1 MKDNWRWLKAALIA
15 GLWAG
20 CAGAVSAQSMNAG
33 DIRGIVTDS
42 TGAAVPGV
50 TVSVVNKNTGVAKE
64 LVTNQDGLYDTSSIV
79 TGSYEITFSKAGFSK
94 LVRSNITID
103 VGNFTVNA
111 QLSVGAVTEQVIVN
125 TDVPLLQTENA
136 EQSTTLEAA
145 TLQQLPEVGQD
156 WQNFTILLPGST
168 GAPGASQGAA
178 NPQQVAS
185 INGNLP
191 FSTILADGASVT
203 LPSSANADV
212 MVLETVQE
220 VKISSSA
227 FSAQYGVGGIMFNQ
241 ISKGGTNSFHGAA
254 YEYFQNN
261 ALNAASYSFGTGTI
275 PVLHYNNFGGS
286 IGGPILKKK
295 MFFYFNYDKI
305 NQKSGGSPS
314 FQTMPT
320 AALLSGDFTAPGL
333 PTIYDPATTTL
344 TQATG
349 SRTLSNGTTQT
360 CPCYDRTSF
369 AAEYGN
375 GNRIPASRMDPVANN
390 LKAYYPAANTNSTTF
405 NNGYPTNNFVS
416 AIPNNQPF
424 TKFFGRL
431 DWDIKS
437 NNRLTIS
444 DVESDNPA
452 YSNGQGF
459 CPINCQSQ
467 DVSRQNAQITDVW
480 TISPHVINELRM
492 GYTNQLNFF
501 VPASLNQGFPAK
513 LGLQFAQANVFPI
526 VNVTGFYQ
534 LTSNINA
541 VYKEHVYDPS
551 DVVTLIRGKHIL
563 HFGGEYLFFRDNST
577 AWGNIQSATVGYT
590 GAYTQETQ
598 GLSST
603 GLSVADFLL
612 GQTQN
617 WSANNTPEFGG
628 RIQLPQLFVQDD
640 FKVTPNLTLNLGLR
654 YQIQSGWGEVKGNMR
669 TFDPTVPNP
678 ATGTL
683 GAMWYGSTHA
693 NGRTTLQ
700 APVYNT
706 FLPRVG
712 FSWSPM
718 PNTVLR
724 GGFGLYAYNWSLDT
738 YGSGMGA
745 AFGAQGSLTD
755 QTNGVTPVVLLS
767 SSGSNL
773 PYVQA
778 TTNPSKFNNS
788 NVSGNQYHTPV
799 GGSYQWNLE
808 AERQIGNNLVFDLAY
823 VASHG
828 HDLPFP
834 VDINQIPQNRLG
846 PNDVALGFRPYPQ
859 YGNIPESTNNGLSN
873 YNSLQATVQKRMSSG
888 LDFNFNYTW
897 SHFLD
902 NIDSSG
908 WGSRAGV
915 QSYQNSY
922 NPGANYSN
930 SNFDVR
936 NAFKGSAVYQLPF
949 GKGRTF
955 LNNNWLLDEVVG
967 GWQATGTIVLL
978 TGQPFTITMKNNN
991 SYAQAG
997 QWYPNLI
1004 GNPQLANRGAYH
1016 GTNQWFN
1023 EAAFAQP
1030 ANGTFGNFKRNTLYG
1045 PGLNRVNFSL
1055 GKTFAIHESIGLQIR
1070 ADANNLFN
1078 HPSFGLPGQTPGTG
1092 NPLQL
1097 SVCSNTTSAGCVGS
1111 AVGAVQ
1117 TGTSTIRTTT
1127 VGGRTM
1133 QLGARLTF

>member
-1 MKDNWRWLKAALIA
+1 MKGNRRWLKATLIV
-15 GLWAG
+15 GLWVA
-20 CAGAVSAQSMNAG
+20 CAGAVFAQTMNAG

-50 TVSVVNKNTGVAKE
+50 TVSVVNKNTGVEKD

-79 TGSYEITFSKAGFSK
+79 AGSYEITFSKAGFSK
-94 LVRSNITID
+94 LVRSNITVEVKDI
-103 VGNFTVNA
+103 TVNA
-111 QLSVGAVTEQVIVN
+111 QLSVGAVSEQVIVN
-125 TDVPLLQTENA
+125 TDVPLLETENG
-136 EQSTTLEAA
+136 EQSTTLTAT

-156 WQNFTILLPGST
+156 WQHFVNLIPGAT
-168 GAPGASQGAA
+168 GAPGGSQGSAD
-178 NPQQVAS
+178 PQQVAA

-191 FSTILADGASVT
+191 FSTVLADGASVT

-220 VKISSSA
+220 VRVSSSA

-241 ISKGGTNSFHGAA
+241 ISKGGTSNFHGAA
-254 YEYFQNN
+254 YEYVQNT
-261 ALNAASYSFGTGTI
+261 ALNAASYSFGTGTV
-275 PVLHYNNFGGS
+275 PVQHYNNFGGS

-305 NQKSGGSPS
+305 NNKSGGSPS
-314 FQTMPT
+314 FQTMPST
-320 AALLSGDFTAPGL
+320 AFLNGDFTAPGV

-349 SRTLSNGTTQT
+349 TRPFPQNPGKTQT
-360 CPCYDRTSF
+360 CPCYDRISF

-375 GNRIPASRMDPVANN
+375 GNRIPASRFDPLAKNV
-390 LKAYYPAANTNSTTF
+390 KAYYPAVNNPGSTSFT
-405 NNGYPTNNFVS
+405 NGYQTNNFVS
-416 AIPNNQPF
+416 AIPNNNPF
-424 TKFFGRL
+424 TKYFGRL
-431 DWDIKS
+431 DWDIRS

-444 DVESDNPA
+444 EIESDNPA
-452 YSNGQGF
+452 YNNGQGF
-459 CPINCQSQ
+459 CPINCQSG
-467 DVSRQNAQITDVW
+467 DVSRNNAQITDVW
-480 TISPHVINELRM
+480 TISPNVINELRL

-501 VPASLNQGFPAK
+501 VPATLGQGFPAK
-513 LGLQFAQANVFPI
+513 LGWQYAKADIFPI
-526 VNVTGFYQ
+526 ISVSGFYQ

-577 AWGNIQSATVGYT
+577 AWGNTNGGTMNHT

-598 GLSST
+598 GLTST
-603 GLSVADFLL
+603 GLSFADFLL
-612 GQTQN
+612 GQTHDWN
-617 WSANNTPEFGG
+617 ATVTPEFGG

-640 FKVTPNLTLNLGLR
+640 FKVKPNLTLNIGLR
-654 YQIQSGWGEVKGNMR
+654 YQIQTGWGEVKGNMR
-669 TFDPTVPNP
+669 TFDPTIQNP

-700 APVYNT
+700 APNYST

-738 YGSGMGA
+738 YGSGMGN
-745 AFGAQGSLTD
+745 AFGSTGSAAD
-755 QTNGVTPVVLLS
+755 QTNGVTPYLILG
-767 SSGSNL
+767 SSGSSL
-773 PYVQA
+773 PYIAA
-778 TTNPSKFNNS
+778 TTDPSKFN
-788 NVSGNQYHTPV
+788 GNGVNGNMYHTPV

-808 AERQIGNNLVFDLAY
+808 AERQIGNDLVFDLAY

-834 VDINQIPQNRLG
+834 VDVNQIPENRLG
-846 PNDVALGFRPYPQ
+846 PTDVALGFRPYPQ
-859 YGNIPESTNNGLSN
+859 YQGISESTNNALSN
-873 YNSLQATVQKRMSSG
+873 YNSLQAVVTKRMSHG
-888 LDFNFNYTW
+888 LNFTFNYVW

-915 QSYQNSY
+915 QAYQSSY
-922 NPGANYSN
+922 NPSANYSN

-949 GKGRTF
+949 GKGKQF
-955 LNNNWLLDEVVG
+955 LNNNTFLDEVVG
-967 GWQATGTIVLL
+967 GWQATGTLVLQG
-978 TGQPFTITMKNNN
+978 GQPYTVTMKTNN

-997 QWYPNLI
+997 SWFPNLI
-1004 GNPQLANRGAYH
+1004 GNPKLANRGPYH

-1030 ANGTFGNFKRNTLYG
+1030 ANGTFGTFRRNTLYG
-1045 PGLNRVNFSL
+1045 PALDRTNFSL

-1070 ADANNLFN
+1070 ADANNIFN
-1078 HPSFGLPGQTPGTG
+1078 HPSFQLPSSS
-1092 NPLQL
+1092 LA
-1097 SVCSNTTSAGCVGS
+1097 VCSDTTSSGCVGS
-1111 AVGAVQ
+1111 AVGAVA
-1117 TGTSTIRTTT
+1117 TGTSTIRSTT

>member
-1 MKDNWRWLKAALIA
+1 MKGNRRWLKAALIA
-15 GLWAG
+15 GLWVG
-20 CAGAVSAQSMNAG
+20 CAGAVFAQSMNAG

-50 TVSVVNKNTGVAKE
+50 TVSVVNKNTGVAKD

-79 TGSYEITFSKAGFSK
+79 AGSYEVTFSKAGFSK

-136 EQSTTLEAA
+136 EQGTTLEAA
-145 TLQQLPEVGQD
+145 TLQELPEVGQD
-156 WQNFTILLPGST
+156 WQHFTILLPGAT
-168 GAPGASQGAA
+168 GAPGGSQGSAD
-178 NPQQVAS
+178 PQQVAS

-220 VKISSSA
+220 VKIGTSA
-227 FSAQYGVGGIMFNQ
+227 FSAQYGVGGLMFNQ

-254 YEYFQNN
+254 YEYFQNT

-275 PVLHYNNFGGS
+275 PIQHYNNFGGS

-305 NQKSGGSPS
+305 NNKSGGSPS

-320 AALLSGDFTAPGL
+320 TAFLNGDFTAPGV

-375 GNRIPASRMDPVANN
+375 GNRIPASRMDPLAKNI
-390 LKAYYPAANTNSTTF
+390 KAYYPAQNTNSTTF

-424 TKFFGRL
+424 TKYFGRL
-431 DWDIKS
+431 DWDIRS

-444 DVESDNPA
+444 EIESDNPA

-467 DVSRQNAQITDVW
+467 DVSRNNAQITDVW

-513 LGLQFAQANVFPI
+513 LGWQFAKADIFPI

-577 AWGNIQSATVGYT
+577 AWGNTNGGTMGYT

-603 GLSVADFLL
+603 GLSFADFLL

-617 WSANNTPEFGG
+617 WNANNTPEFGG

-669 TFDPTVPNP
+669 TFDPTVQNP
-678 ATGTL
+678 ATGAL

-738 YGSGMGA
+738 YGSGMGS
-745 AFGAQGSLTD
+745 AFGSQGSATD

-767 SSGSNL
+767 SSGASL
-773 PYVQA
+773 PYIA
-778 TTNPSKFNNS
+778 ASTNPSSFNGAAS
-788 NVSGNQYHTPV
+788 NVNGNMYHTPV

-808 AERQIGNNLVFDLAY
+808 GERQIGNNLVFDLAY

-834 VDINQIPQNRLG
+834 VDVNQIPENRLSS
-846 PNDVALGFRPYPQ
+846 NDVALGFRPFPQ
-859 YGNIPESTNNGLSN
+859 YGGISQSTNNGLSN

-888 LDFNFNYTW
+888 LNFNFNYTW

-908 WGSRAGV
+908 WGSRAGT
-915 QSYQNSY
+915 QPYQNSY
-922 NPGANYSN
+922 NPAANYSN

-949 GKGRTF
+949 GKGRAF
-955 LNNNWLLDEVVG
+955 LNNNWLLDEIVG
-967 GWQATGTIVLL
+967 GWQGTGTIVLL
-978 TGQPFTITMKNNN
+978 GGQPFTVTMKTNN

-1004 GNPQLANRGAYH
+1004 GNPKLSNRGPYH

-1030 ANGTFGNFKRNTLYG
+1030 ANGTFGTFRRNALYG
-1045 PGLNRVNFSL
+1045 PGLDRINFSL

-1078 HPSFGLPGQTPGTG
+1078 HPSFGLPGPGT
-1092 NPLQL
+1092 PLQL

-1117 TGTSTIRTTT
+1117 TGTSTIRSTT

>member
-1 MKDNWRWLKAALIA
+1 MKDNRRWLKAALIA
-15 GLWAG
+15 GLWVAFT
-20 CAGAVSAQSMNAG
+20 GAVFAQSMNSG

-64 LVTNQDGLYDTSSIV
+64 LITNQDGLYDTSSIV
-79 TGSYEITFSKAGFSK
+79 AGSYEVTFSKAGFSK

-103 VGNFTVNA
+103 VGNTTVNA
-111 QLSVGAVTEQVIVN
+111 ELSVGSVTEQVVVN
-125 TDVPLLQTENA
+125 TDIPLLQTENG
-136 EQSTTLEAA
+136 EQSTTLGAA

-168 GAPGASQGAA
+168 GAPGASQGSQ

-212 MVLETVQE
+212 MVLETIQE
-220 VKISSSA
+220 VKIGTSA
-227 FSAQYGVGGIMFNQ
+227 FSAQYGVGGLMFNQ
-241 ISKGGTNSFHGAA
+241 ISKGGTNSFHGAV
-254 YEYFQNN
+254 YEYAQNN
-261 ALNAASYSFGTGTI
+261 ALNAASYSFGTGTV

-314 FQTMPT
+314 FQTMPS
-320 AALLSGDFTAPGL
+320 AAFLNGDFTAPGV

-375 GNRIPASRMDPVANN
+375 GNRIPASRIDAVAKNI
-390 LKAYYPAANTNSTTF
+390 KAYYPAPNVNSTTF
-405 NNGYPTNNFVS
+405 NNGYQTNNFVS

-424 TKFFGRL
+424 TKYFGRL
-431 DWDIKS
+431 DWDIRS

-444 DVESDNPA
+444 EIESDNPA

-467 DVSRQNAQITDVW
+467 DVSRHNAQITDVW
-480 TISPHVINELRM
+480 TISPNVINELRM
-492 GYTNQLNFF
+492 GYTNQMNFF

-513 LGLQFAQANVFPI
+513 LGWQFAKADIFPI
-526 VNVTGFYQ
+526 VNVTGFYG

-577 AWGNIQSATVGYT
+577 AWGNTNGGTMGYT
-590 GAYTQETQ
+590 GAYTQATQ

-603 GLSVADFLL
+603 GLSFADFLL

-617 WSANNTPEFGG
+617 WNANVTPEFGG

-678 ATGTL
+678 AAGTL

-738 YGSGMGA
+738 FGSGMGA
-745 AFGAQGSLTD
+745 AFGAQGSSTD
-755 QTNGVTPVVLLS
+755 QTNGVTPIVLLS
-767 SSGSNL
+767 SSGSSL
-773 PYVQA
+773 PYITA
-778 TTNPSKFNNS
+778 TTDPSRFNGASS
-788 NVSGNQYHTPV
+788 NVSGNMYHTPV
-799 GGSYQWNLE
+799 AGSYQWNLE

-834 VDINQIPQNRLG
+834 VDINQIPENRLG
-846 PNDVALGFRPYPQ
+846 PNDVALGFRPYKQ
-859 YGNIPESTNNGLSN
+859 YGAITENTNNAISN
-873 YNSLQATVQKRMSSG
+873 YNSLQAVVTKRMSNG

-902 NIDSSG
+902 NMDSSG

-915 QSYQNSY
+915 QAFQNSY

-949 GKGRTF
+949 GKGKMF
-955 LNNNWLLDEVVG
+955 LNNNWLLDEIVG

-978 TGQPFTITMKNNN
+978 GGQPFTVTMKTNN

-997 QWYPNLI
+997 SWYPNLI
-1004 GNPQLANRGAYH
+1004 GNPKLANRGPYH

-1030 ANGTFGNFKRNTLYG
+1030 ANGTFGTFRRNTLYG
-1045 PGLNRVNFSL
+1045 PGLERVNFSL

-1078 HPSFGLPGQTPGTG
+1078 HPSFGLPGPGT
-1092 NPLQL
+1092 PLQL
-1097 SVCSNTTSAGCVGS
+1097 SVCSDTTSAGCVGS
-1111 AVGAVQ
+1111 AVGAVA

>member
-1 MKDNWRWLKAALIA
+1 MNGNRRWLKATLIVI
-15 GLWAG
+15 LWVG
-20 CAGAVSAQSMNAG
+20 CAGAAVAQTMNAG
-33 DIRGIVTDS
+33 DIRGIVTDT

-50 TVSVVNKNTGVAKE
+50 TVTVLNKNTGVVKE
-64 LVTNQDGLYDTSSIV
+64 LITNQDGLYDTSSIV
-79 TGSYEITFSKAGFSK
+79 TGTYEVTFSKAGFSK
-94 LVRSNITID
+94 FIRSNITID
-103 VGNFTVNA
+103 VREYQVNA
-111 QLSVGAVTEQVIVN
+111 QLSVGSVTEQVVVN
-125 TDVPLLQTENA
+125 TDLPLLETENG

-145 TLQQLPEVGQD
+145 TMQQYPQVGQD
-156 WQNFTILLPGST
+156 WENFTILLAGAT
-168 GAPGASQGAA
+168 GAPGGSQGSA
-178 NPQQVAS
+178 NPGQVAS

-220 VKISSSA
+220 LKVSSSA
-227 FSAQYGVGGIMFNQ
+227 FDARYGVGGLMFNQ

-254 YEYFQNN
+254 YEYVQNN

-275 PVLHYNNFGGS
+275 PIQHYNNFGGS

-305 NQKSGGSPS
+305 NNKSGGAPA

-320 AALLSGDFTAPGL
+320 TAFLNGDFTAAGV

-349 SRTLSNGTTQT
+349 TRPLPGGTGTQT

-375 GNRIPASRMDPVANN
+375 GNRIPASRIDPVAKNI
-390 LKAYYPAANTNSTTF
+390 KAYYPASNTNSTTF
-405 NNGYPTNNFVS
+405 VNGYPTNNFVS
-416 AIPNNQPF
+416 AIPSNQPF
-424 TKFFGRL
+424 KKYFGRL

-444 DVESDNPA
+444 EIESDNPA

-467 DVSRQNAQITDVW
+467 DVSRNNAQITDVW
-480 TISPHVINELRM
+480 TITPHVINELRM

-501 VPASLNQGFPAK
+501 VPASLGQGYPAK
-513 LGLQFAQANVFPI
+513 LGLQFSEADVFPV
-526 VNVTGFYQ
+526 VNVSGFYG
-534 LTSNINA
+534 LTSAINA
-541 VYKEHVYDPS
+541 VYKEHAYDPS
-551 DVVTLIRGKHIL
+551 DVVTLIKGKHIL
-563 HFGGEYLFFRDNST
+563 HFGGEFLFFRDNST
-577 AWGNIQSATVGYT
+577 AWGNIISATVGYT
-590 GAYTQETQ
+590 GVYTQETQ

-603 GLSVADFLL
+603 GLSFADFLL

-628 RIQLPQLFVQDD
+628 RIKLPQLFAQDD
-640 FKVTPNLTLNLGLR
+640 IKLTSKLTLNLGLR

-678 ATGTL
+678 AAGGAL

-712 FSWSPM
+712 FSWAAM
-718 PNTVLR
+718 PNTVIR
-724 GGFGLYAYNWSLDT
+724 GGFGMYAYNWSLDT
-738 YGSGMGA
+738 YGSGMGS
-745 AFGAQGSLTD
+745 AFGAQGSTTD
-755 QTNGVTPVVLLS
+755 QTNGVTPVVILS

-773 PYVQA
+773 PYVSA
-778 TTNPSKFNNS
+778 TTNPSGFNGS
-788 NVSGNQYHTPV
+788 GVSGNMYHTPV

-808 AERQIGNNLVFDLAY
+808 TQRQINNNLVVGLAY
-823 VASHG
+823 VGTHG

-834 VDINQIPQNRLG
+834 VDVNQIHQANLG
-846 PNDVALGFRPYPQ
+846 PNDVALGFRPYTQ
-859 YGNIPESTNNGLSN
+859 YQGIGESTNNAISN
-873 YNSLQATVQKRMSSG
+873 YNSLQATINQRMSHG
-888 LDFNFNYTW
+888 LDFNFNYVW

-902 NIDSSG
+902 DMDSSG

-915 QSYQNSY
+915 QAYQNSY
-922 NPGANYSN
+922 NPAANYSN

-936 NAFKGSAVYQLPF
+936 NAFKGSAVYELPF
-949 GKGRTF
+949 GKGRAF
-955 LNNNWLLDEVVG
+955 LNNNLFLDEVFG
-967 GWQATGTIVLL
+967 GWQATGTLVLL
-978 TGQPFTITMKNNN
+978 DGQPFTVTMKTNN

-997 QWYPNLI
+997 SWFPNLI
-1004 GNPQLANRGAYH
+1004 GNPLAVNRGPYH

-1023 EAAFAQP
+1023 EAAFVAP
-1030 ANGTFGNFKRNTLYG
+1030 ANGTFGTYRRNTLYG
-1045 PGLNRVNFSL
+1045 PGLDRTNFSI
-1055 GKTFAIHESIGLQIR
+1055 GKTFAIWESVGLQIR

-1078 HPSFGLPGQTPGTG
+1078 HPSFQLPTSS
-1092 NPLQL
+1092 LAI
-1097 SVCSNTTSAGCVGS
+1097 CANTTSTGCS
-1111 AVGAVQ
+1111 AIGAVQ
-1117 TGTSTIRTTT
+1117 TGTSTIRSTT

>member
-1 MKDNWRWLKAALIA
+1 VKDNRRWLKATLIA
-15 GLWAG
+15 GLWVG
-20 CAGAVSAQSMNAG
+20 YAGAVFAQSMNAG
-33 DIRGIVTDS
+33 DIRGIVTDT

-50 TVSVVNKNTGVAKE
+50 SVTVVNKNTGVAKE
-64 LVTNQDGLYDTSSIV
+64 LITNQDGLYDTSSIV
-79 TGSYEITFSKAGFSK
+79 AGSYEITFSKAGFSK
-94 LVRSNITID
+94 LVRSNITVD
-103 VGNFTVNA
+103 VGDITINA

-125 TDVPLLQTENA
+125 TDVPLLKTENA

-145 TLQQLPEVGQD
+145 TLQELPEVGQD
-156 WQNFTILLPGST
+156 WQHFTILLPGAT
-168 GAPGASQGAA
+168 GAPGGSQGSAD
-178 NPQQVAS
+178 PQQVAS

-220 VKISSSA
+220 VRIGTSA
-227 FSAQYGVGGIMFNQ
+227 FSAQYGVGGLMFNQ
-241 ISKGGTNSFHGAA
+241 ISKGGTNNFHGAA
-254 YEYFQNN
+254 YEYFQNT

-275 PVLHYNNFGGS
+275 PVQHYNNFGGS

-305 NQKSGGSPS
+305 NNKSGGSPS

-320 AALLSGDFTAPGL
+320 TAFLNGDFTAPGV

-349 SRTLSNGTTQT
+349 TRTLSNGTTQT
-360 CPCYDRTSF
+360 CPCYDRMSF

-375 GNRIPASRMDPVANN
+375 GNRIPASRMDPLAKNI
-390 LKAYYPAANTNSTTF
+390 KAYYPAPNTNSTTF

-424 TKFFGRL
+424 GKYFGRL

-437 NNRLTIS
+437 NNRLTLSII
-444 DVESDNPA
+444 DSDNPA

-467 DVSRQNAQITDVW
+467 DVSRVNSQITDVW
-480 TISPHVINELRM
+480 TISPNVINELRM

-501 VPASLNQGFPAK
+501 VPATLGQGYPAK
-513 LGLQFAQANVFPI
+513 LGWQYAKADIFPI
-526 VNVTGFYQ
+526 INVTGFYQ

-551 DVVTLIRGKHIL
+551 DVVTLIRGKHII

-577 AWGNIQSATVGYT
+577 AWGNTNGGTMGHT
-590 GAYTQETQ
+590 GVYTQETQ

-603 GLSVADFLL
+603 GLSFADFLL

-617 WSANNTPEFGG
+617 WNANVTPEFGG

-669 TFDPTVPNP
+669 TFDPTVQNP

-738 YGSGMGA
+738 YGSGMGS
-745 AFGAQGSLTD
+745 AFGAQGSATD
-755 QTNGVTPVVLLS
+755 ATNGVTPVLVLS
-767 SSGSNL
+767 SSGSSL

-778 TTNPSKFNNS
+778 TTDPSKFNGATS
-788 NVSGNQYHTPV
+788 NVSGNMYHTPV

-808 AERQIGNNLVFDLAY
+808 GQHQITNNLVASLAY

-834 VDINQIPQNRLG
+834 VDINQIPENRLG
-846 PNDVALGFRPYPQ
+846 PNDVALGYRPYPQ
-859 YGNIPESTNNGLSN
+859 YGAIAQSTNNGISN
-873 YNSLQATVQKRMSSG
+873 YNSLQATINKRMSNG

-915 QSYQNSY
+915 QSFQSSY
-922 NPGANYSN
+922 NVGANYSN

-949 GKGRTF
+949 GKGRAY
-955 LNNNWLLDEVVG
+955 LNNNTLLDEIVG
-967 GWQATGTIVLL
+967 GWQATGTLVLL
-978 TGQPFTITMKNNN
+978 TGQPFTVTMKTNN

-1004 GNPQLANRGAYH
+1004 GNPRLANRGPYH
-1016 GTNQWFN
+1016 GTNQWIN

-1030 ANGTFGNFKRNTLYG
+1030 ANGTFGNFRRNTLYG
-1045 PGLNRVNFSL
+1045 PGLDRVNFSL
-1055 GKTFAIHESIGLQIR
+1055 GKTFAIHEAIGLQIR

-1078 HPSFGLPGQTPGTG
+1078 HPSFGLPGPGT
-1092 NPLQL
+1092 PLQL
-1097 SVCSNTTSAGCVGS
+1097 SVCANSTSTGCS

>member
-1 MKDNWRWLKAALIA
+1 MKLRRLAMILTVL
-15 GLWAG
+15 LW
-20 CAGAVSAQSMNAG
+20 VSISGSTFAQSTNSG
-33 DIRGIVTDS
+33 DISGIVTDN
-42 TGAAVPGV
+42 TGAAVPGATV
-50 TVSVVNKNTGVAKE
+50 TVLNLNTGVSKSY
-64 LVTNQDGLYDTSSIV
+64 VTNDSGVYDTASIVAGTYKITYAKPGFSTFVRSSITLEV
-79 TGSYEITFSKAGFSK
+79 GTT
-94 LVRSNITID
+94 TI
-103 VGNFTVNA
+103 NA
-111 QLSVGAVTEQVIVN
+111 QLSVGSVSQEIVVN
-125 TDVPLLQTENA
+125 TDLPLLETENG
-136 EQSTTLEAA
+136 EQTTTLNAA
-145 TLQQLPEVGQD
+145 TLQELPEVGQD
-156 WQNFTILLPGST
+156 WENFTILLPGST
-168 GAPGASQGAA
+168 GAPGGSQGSA
-178 NPQQVAS
+178 NPMQVAS

-241 ISKGGTNSFHGAA
+241 ISKGGTNSFHGSA
-254 YEYFQNN
+254 YEYLQNT
-261 ALNAASYSFGTGTI
+261 ALNAASYSFGTGTV

-286 IGGPILKKK
+286 IGGPILKRK

-305 NQKSGGSPS
+305 IQHGGASTS
-314 FQTMPT
+314 FNTVPT
-320 AALLSGDFTAPGL
+320 AANLAGDFTAAGL
-333 PTIYDPATTTL
+333 ATIYDPATTTL

-349 SRTLSNGTTQT
+349 TRPLPGGGTQT

-375 GNRIPASRMDPVANN
+375 GNKIPASRFDPVA
-390 LKAYYPAANTNSTTF
+390 KAIQAYYPAANTAGTVSA
-405 NNGYPTNNFVS
+405 GIVQNNFV
-416 AIPNNQPF
+416 ANTPNSVPF

-444 DVESDNPA
+444 EIESDNPA

-467 DVSRQNAQITDVW
+467 DVSRNNAQITDVW
-480 TISPHVINELRM
+480 TISPNVINELRM

-501 VPASLNQGFPAK
+501 VPASLGEGFPAK
-513 LGLQFAQANVFPI
+513 LGWQFAKVDIFPI
-526 VNVTGFYQ
+526 VNVTGYYQ
-534 LTSNINA
+534 LTSAINA

-551 DVVTLIRGKHIL
+551 DVVTLVRGKHIL
-563 HFGGEYLFFRDNST
+563 HFGGELLFFRDNST
-577 AWGNIQSATVGYT
+577 AWGNTNGGTMGHT
-590 GAYTQETQ
+590 GAYTEETP

-603 GLSVADFLL
+603 GLSYADFLL
-612 GQTQN
+612 GQTHD
-617 WSANNTPEFGG
+617 WSAGVTPEYGG
-628 RIQLPQLFVQDD
+628 RMRLPQLFVQDD
-640 FKVTPNLTLNLGLR
+640 LKVTPNLTLNLGLR

-669 TFDPTVPNP
+669 TFDPTVQNP

-706 FLPRVG
+706 ILPRVG

-718 PNTVLR
+718 ANTVVR

-738 YGSGMGA
+738 YGNGMGS
-745 AFGAQGSLTD
+745 AFGSQGSATD
-755 QTNGVTPVVLLS
+755 TTNGVAPIVILS
-767 SSGSNL
+767 STGASL
-773 PYVQA
+773 PYIA
-778 TTNPSKFNNS
+778 ASTNPSSFNGASS
-788 NVSGNQYHTPV
+788 NVNGNMYHTPV

-808 AERQIGNNLVFDLAY
+808 GERQIGNNLVLDLAY

-834 VDINQIPQNRLG
+834 VDINQIPENRLG
-846 PNDVALGFRPYPQ
+846 PNDVAQGFRPYPQ
-859 YGNIPESTNNGLSN
+859 YGAIAQSTNNGISN
-873 YNSLQATVQKRMSSG
+873 YNSLQATVQKRMSNG
-888 LDFNFNYTW
+888 LNFNFNYVW

-915 QSYQNSY
+915 QAFQNSY
-922 NPGANYSN
+922 NSAANYSN

-949 GKGRTF
+949 GKGRAF
-955 LNNNWLLDEVVG
+955 LNNNWLLDEIVG
-967 GWQATGTIVLL
+967 GWQGTGTIVLL
-978 TGQPFTITMKNNN
+978 DGQPFTVTMKTNN

-997 QWYPNLI
+997 SWYPNLI
-1004 GNPQLANRGAYH
+1004 GSPKLTSRGPYH

-1030 ANGTFGNFKRNTLYG
+1030 ANGAFGTFRRNTLYG
-1045 PGLNRVNFSL
+1045 PGMERVNFSL
-1055 GKTFAIHESIGLQIR
+1055 GKTFAIRESMGLQIR

-1078 HPSFGLPGQTPGTG
+1078 HPSFGLPGPGT
-1092 NPLQL
+1092 PLQL

-1111 AVGAVQ
+1111 AVGAVA
-1117 TGTSTIRTTT
+1117 TGTSTIRSTT

>member
-1 MKDNWRWLKAALIA
+1 MNGNPRWLKATLIVALCVD
-15 GLWAG
+15 
-20 CAGAVSAQSMNAG
+20 CAGAVFAQSMNAG

-50 TVSVVNKNTGVAKE
+50 AVSVVNKNTGVAKD
-64 LVTNQDGLYDTSSIV
+64 LVTNSDGLYDTSSIV
-79 TGSYEITFSKAGFSK
+79 TGSYEITFSKAGFEK
-94 LVRSNITID
+94 LIRSNITVD
-103 VGNFTVNA
+103 VENITVNA

-125 TDVPLLQTENA
+125 TDIPLLKTENA

-145 TLQQLPEVGQD
+145 KLQELPEVGQD
-156 WQNFTILLPGST
+156 WENFTILIPGSE
-168 GAPGASQGAA
+168 GAPGGSQGAA
-178 NPQQVAS
+178 NPGQVAA

-191 FSTILADGASVT
+191 FSTVLADGASVT

-212 MVLETVQE
+212 MVLETIQE
-220 VKISSSA
+220 VKVSASA

-254 YEYFQNN
+254 YEYVQNN

-275 PVLHYNNFGGS
+275 PVQHYNNFGGS

-295 MFFYFNYDKI
+295 MFFYFNFDKI
-305 NQKSGGSPS
+305 NNKSGGSPS

-320 AALLSGDFTAPGL
+320 AAFLNGDFTAPGV
-333 PTIYDPATTTL
+333 PTLYDPATTTL

-349 SRTLSNGTTQT
+349 TRPYPNGTTQT
-360 CPCYDRTSF
+360 CPCYDRVSF
-369 AAEYGN
+369 ASEYGN
-375 GNRIPASRMDPVANN
+375 GNRIPLSRIDPLAKN
-390 LKAYYPAANTNSTTF
+390 LEPYYITPNVNSTTF
-405 NNGYPTNNFVS
+405 VNGYPTNNFVS

-424 TKFFGRL
+424 TKYFGRL

-437 NNRLTIS
+437 NNRLTLT

-480 TISPHVINELRM
+480 TISPNVINELRM

-501 VPASLNQGFPAK
+501 VPATLNQGFPAK
-513 LGLQFAQANVFPI
+513 LGWQYAKANIFPI
-526 VNVTGFYQ
+526 ITVNGFYQ

-577 AWGNIQSATVGYT
+577 AWGNTNGGTMTHT

-603 GLSVADFLL
+603 GLSFADFLL
-612 GQTQN
+612 GQTQS
-617 WSANNTPEFGG
+617 WSANVTPEFGG

-640 FKVTPNLTLNLGLR
+640 FKVRPNLTLNLGLR

-700 APVYNT
+700 APNYNT

-738 YGSGMGA
+738 YGSGMGS
-745 AFGAQGSLTD
+745 AFGSQGSAAD
-755 QTNGVTPVVLLS
+755 QTNGVTPELILS
-767 SSGSNL
+767 SSGANL
-773 PYVQA
+773 PYIA
-778 TTNPSKFNNS
+778 ASTNPSSFNGKS
-788 NVSGNQYHTPV
+788 TNVSGNMYHTPV
-799 GGSYQWNLE
+799 GGSYQWNLQ
-808 AERQIGNNLVFDLAY
+808 AERQIGTDLVFDLAY

-834 VDINQIPQNRLG
+834 VDINQIHEGNLG

-859 YGNIPESTNNGLSN
+859 YGAIAESTNNGLSN
-873 YNSLQATVQKRMSSG
+873 YNSLQAVVTKRMSHG
-888 LDFNFNYTW
+888 LDFSFNYVW

-915 QSYQNSY
+915 QAYQSSY

-949 GKGRTF
+949 GKGKMF
-955 LNNNWLLDEVVG
+955 LNNNTFLDEVFG
-967 GWQATGTIVLL
+967 GWQSTGTLVLQG
-978 TGQPFTITMKNNN
+978 GQPFTVTMKTNN

-997 QWYPNLI
+997 SWYPNLI
-1004 GNPQLANRGAYH
+1004 GNPKLANRGPYH

-1030 ANGTFGNFKRNTLYG
+1030 ANGTFGTFRRNTLYG
-1045 PGLNRVNFSL
+1045 PGLEQVNFSL
-1055 GKTFAIHESIGLQIR
+1055 GKTFAIWENIGLQIR

-1078 HPSFGLPGQTPGTG
+1078 HPSFQLPTSS
-1092 NPLQL
+1092 LA
-1097 SVCSNTTSAGCVGS
+1097 VCANTTSTGCVGS

-1117 TGTSTIRTTT
+1117 TGTSTIRSTT